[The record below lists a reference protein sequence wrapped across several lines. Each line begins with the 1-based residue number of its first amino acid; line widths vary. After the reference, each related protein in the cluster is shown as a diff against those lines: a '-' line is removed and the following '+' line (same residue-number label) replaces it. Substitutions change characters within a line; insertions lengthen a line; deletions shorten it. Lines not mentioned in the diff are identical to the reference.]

1 MNRPSDLRG
10 RQPGRREENPAQGL
24 RSKPARSSWLAR
36 ACATAGAG
44 AVALAGQA
52 LLAPPVGAD
61 PDTRSVVD
69 CPILGSDL
77 DCDLQRRVVRANALL
92 ANEAPGAGY
101 VLRDRA
107 TGGVY
112 RNAHADDSVFA
123 ASTVKLAMAVDLFT
137 RDRAGL
143 ITLSAADR
151 SLVQAMLH
159 SSDDGAADTLWMKYW
174 GADHM
179 AFLNDFPNYGMTDL
193 RSQGGYDG
201 IDVYWGA
208 TSCTANDLDRLMQF
222 VLEKMD
228 PADTAYIVNE
238 MQNVDADQQW
248 GVWGAGASAHPG
260 NKNGWSGVGG
270 WVLHSVGFA
279 GLGQRYTLSIMN
291 PAAASFEDG
300 TATDTRIAQ
309 ILLAD
314 RE

>member
-1 MNRPSDLRG
+1 M
-10 RQPGRREENPAQGL
+10 
-24 RSKPARSSWLAR
+24 
-36 ACATAGAG
+36 
-44 AVALAGQA
+44 V
-52 LLAPPVGAD
+52 APPAAPD
-61 PDTRSVVD
+61 PDTRSAVD

-77 DCDLQRRVVRANALL
+77 DCDLQRRVARANALI
-92 ANEAPGAGY
+92 AAEAPGAGY

-112 RNAHADDSVFA
+112 RNAHADDSIFA
-123 ASTVKLAMAVDLFT
+123 ASTVKLAMAVDLLT

-143 ITLSAADR
+143 ITLSASDR
-151 SLVQAMLH
+151 SLIQAMLH
-159 SSDDGAADTLWMKYW
+159 SSDDNAADTLWMKYW
-174 GADHM
+174 GEDHM
-179 AFLNDFPNYGMTDL
+179 AFMNDFPNYGMTDL

-208 TSCTANDLDRLMQF
+208 AACTPDDLDRLMQF

-238 MQNVDADQQW
+238 MQNVDSDQQW

-260 NKNGWSGVGG
+260 DKNGWSGIGG

-279 GLGQRYTLSIMN
+279 GAGQRYTLAIMN
-291 PAAASFEDG
+291 PSAASFEDG
-300 TATDTRIAQ
+300 TATDTRVAE